1 MILGIQLNI
10 LKGFGSSSVA
20 GSVFLG
26 SPRNSPVDLL
36 FSDTVQ
42 DLKEIDGGGVH

>member
-26 SPRNSPVDLL
+26 SPRISPHMFCRLL
-36 FSDTVQ
+36 V
-42 DLKEIDGGGVH
+42 